1 MIDYSNIGKDGI
13 VKDGI
18 FNRFEILRP
27 AFLDNYWN
35 NPKHRKLMIV
45 AESNYFKDGT
55 DSIYKDPQTWYLGED
70 EPVKQFLEKQKKS
83 LSNWK
88 EYKTFS
94 KLCKSMNEISGLQC
108 NSVYEEAIFYNYF
121 LRPATVLGAN
131 RSFEKDGVLQLF
143 SQNEMDQIY
152 STVFFSLVEEIKE
165 YKKLYIPVELIN
177 SLGMEQGEMPILK
190 LVEEEGGVFLKPA
203 DPHKSLARF
212 LVPRISTH
220 GKSRLKMLYPV
231 LSISGGNE
239 DE

>member
-1 MIDYSNIGKDGI
+1 MINYSNIGQGGI
-13 VKDGI
+13 VKEGI

-35 NPKHRKLMIV
+35 NPKHRKLMII

-70 EPVKQFLEKQKKS
+70 EAVKQFLEKQKKS

-121 LRPATVLGAN
+121 LRPATVLGTN
-131 RSFEKDGVLQLF
+131 RSFEKDCTQLDR
-143 SQNEMDQIY
+143 E
-152 STVFFSLVEEIKE
+152 VAGAALC
-165 YKKLYIPVELIN
+165 
-177 SLGMEQGEMPILK
+177 GILK
-190 LVEEEGGVFLKPA
+190 REKPDIVIFASKYAFNEFEKFKLSAGFETDIIIDFVIHPASPNWSKSEDGKQKFEHLLKQYWI
-203 DPHKSLARF
+203 K
-212 LVPRISTH
+212 
-220 GKSRLKMLYPV
+220 
-231 LSISGGNE
+231 
-239 DE
+239 

>member
-1 MIDYSNIGKDGI
+1 MIDYSNIGEDGI

-131 RSFEKDGVLQLF
+131 RSFEKDCTQLDR
-143 SQNEMDQIY
+143 E
-152 STVFFSLVEEIKE
+152 VAGAALC
-165 YKKLYIPVELIN
+165 
-177 SLGMEQGEMPILK
+177 GILK
-190 LVEEEGGVFLKPA
+190 REKPDIVIFASKYAFNEFEKFKLSAGFETDIIIDFVIHPASPNWSKSEDGKQKFEHLLKQYWI
-203 DPHKSLARF
+203 K
-212 LVPRISTH
+212 
-220 GKSRLKMLYPV
+220 
-231 LSISGGNE
+231 
-239 DE
+239 

>member
-1 MIDYSNIGKDGI
+1 MRQWELQFKLEAGGFCYET
-13 VKDGI
+13 
-18 FNRFEILRP
+18 EIP
-27 AFLDNYWN
+27 ADAMTLVEAH
-35 NPKHRKLMIV
+35 P
-45 AESNYFKDGT
+45 
-55 DSIYKDPQTWYLGED
+55 YL
-70 EPVKQFLEKQKKS
+70 
-83 LSNWK
+83 
-88 EYKTFS
+88 
-94 KLCKSMNEISGLQC
+94 
-108 NSVYEEAIFYNYF
+108 
-121 LRPATVLGAN
+121 N